1 MTIALLTA
9 GIAAFLLAFA
19 NGAND
24 NSKGVATLIG
34 CGAMRPRP
42 ALIYATVATFL
53 GSIAAIMLAGTLLK
67 TFGGK
72 GIVPDEVTATSAFA
86 ISVGLAAAITVLLAT
101 RLGIPIST
109 THAIVGALVGV
120 GLGSELIWSGVW
132 LKFAWPLLAAPLLA
146 FALTVPLYL
155 AFRGIRTGLGVTR
168 KSCVCIETPETATV
182 PVNISDSTRTASV
195 AITTRPGVA
204 IRTGH
209 LPDCQAGLHGKVIG
223 IDAQRTLNVSHL
235 ITAGAV
241 SFARGLNDTPKIA
254 AIMLAAGAVAAAQGA
269 IFEAPAALLACGV
282 GIALGGLLAAR
293 RVANTMS
300 TRITDMND
308 GQAFTANLVTAV
320 LVIFASRL
328 GVPVSTTHVSCG
340 SLFGIGV
347 ANKTAKWKVIGTI
360 LLAWVTTLPLG
371 ALLGWTAWQILT

>member
-1 MTIALLTA
+1 
-9 GIAAFLLAFA
+9 
-19 NGAND
+19 
-24 NSKGVATLIG
+24 
-34 CGAMRPRP
+34 
-42 ALIYATVATFL
+42 TVATFL
-53 GSIAAIMLAGTLLK
+53 GSVAAIMLAGALLK

-72 GIVPDEVTATSAFA
+72 GIVPDAITATTAFP
-86 ISVGLAAAITVLLAT
+86 ISVGIAAALTVLLAT
-101 RLGIPIST
+101 VLGIPIST
-109 THAIVGALVGV
+109 THSIVGALVGV
-120 GLGSELIWSGVW
+120 GIGSELIWSGVW

-146 FALTVPLYL
+146 VALTVPVYL
-155 AFRGIRTGLGVTR
+155 VFRGIRLRLGVTR
-168 KSCVCIETPETATV
+168 RSCVCVNAPEPETASA
-182 PVNISDSTRTASV
+182 PVSASV
-195 AITTRPGVA
+195 AAPVSASASVSAPASASVPASASAPIR

-209 LPDCQAGLHGKVIG
+209 QPDCKAGLHGKVVG
-223 IDAQRTLNVSHL
+223 IDAQRTLDVSHL
-235 ITAGAV
+235 VTAGAV
-241 SFARGLNDTPKIA
+241 SFARGLNDTPKVA
-254 AIMLAAGAVAAAQGA
+254 AIMLAAAAVAAAQGA

-282 GIALGGLLAAR
+282 GIALGGLLAAQ

-347 ANKTAKWKVIGTI
+347 ANKSARWKMIGTI

-371 ALLGWTAWQILT
+371 ALLGWTAWQILA